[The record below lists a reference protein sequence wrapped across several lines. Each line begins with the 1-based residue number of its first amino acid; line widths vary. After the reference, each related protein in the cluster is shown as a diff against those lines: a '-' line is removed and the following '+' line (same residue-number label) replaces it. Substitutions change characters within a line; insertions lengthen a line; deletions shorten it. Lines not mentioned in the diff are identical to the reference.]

1 MNKQTDEIK
10 DSKDDMFCAGTI
22 GHVDHGKTTLTAA
35 ISKFLANYGLT
46 KQFNKLYNYDDIDSG
61 KEEKARGITINSAH
75 VRYQTLK
82 RVYAHV
88 DCPGHADYIKNMITG
103 SSQMEGVILVVS
115 AEDGVMPQTKEHLN
129 LIAALNPPSK
139 DASSGKKMPTLV
151 IYINKA
157 DLVNDQDIIDL
168 VKEEILEEV
177 ARLKYDHVPKVIVGS
192 AYLALTDNENEI
204 RDGKLVNKNTGLE
217 VAKDSKLQLG
227 LPSIFNLLQA
237 MDSMEPRPKQYDAPF
252 KQAVSD
258 SLTIPGRGTVTTGII
273 SQGTIKVGD
282 EVEIIGSGAKT
293 IKTVVTSIEIFNT
306 PRQSA
311 KAGEDV
317 ALLLRGVDKNQV
329 VRGDTIVAPGS
340 AKAYNKFTALIYAYS
355 KEENGRVR
363 GFQITYKPQFYIRV
377 ADTTGKFLKFHDDIE
392 MVNPGEWSK
401 VDVEIEKKL
410 VILPDEHFVIRES
423 GKTVAAGTILN
434 IIE

>member
-1 MNKQTDEIK
+1 MNKQIDDTTSSTE
-10 DSKDDMFCAGTI
+10 DMFCAGTI

-35 ISKFLANYGLT
+35 ISKFLSTYEPT
-46 KQFNKLYNYDDIDSG
+46 KKFNRVYNYDDIDSG

-115 AEDGVMPQTKEHLN
+115 AEDGVMPQTREHLN

-139 DASSGKKMPTLV
+139 DKSSNKKMPTLV

-157 DLVNDQDIIDL
+157 DLVNDPDIIDL
-168 VKEEILEEV
+168 VKEEILEEA
-177 ARLKYDHVPKVIVGS
+177 ARLKYDHVPQVIVGS
-192 AYLALTDNENEI
+192 AHIALTDDENEI
-204 RDGKLVNKNTGLE
+204 KDGILVNKKTGNP
-217 VAKDSKLQLG
+217 VDKNSKAQLG
-227 LPSIFNLLQA
+227 LPSILKLIQA
-237 MDSMEPRPKQYDAPF
+237 MDNMVPRPKQYDAPF

-258 SLTIPGRGTVTTGII
+258 ALTIPGRGTVTTGII
-273 SQGTIKVGD
+273 SQGVIRVGD
-282 EVEIIGSGAKT
+282 EVEIIGSSAKT
-293 IKTVVTSIEIFNT
+293 IRTVVTSIEIFNT
-306 PRQSA
+306 PLQSA

-329 VRGDTIVAPGS
+329 SRGDTIVAPGS

-377 ADTTGKFLKFHDDIE
+377 ADTTGTFLKFHDDIE

-401 VDVEIEKKL
+401 VDVALEKKL

-423 GKTVAAGTILN
+423 GKTVAAGTILS